1 MLTGIHAKVDV
12 HQDRLKDVMSG
23 IEDSYKLTCEIVCV
37 CVRVCVHACV
47 HVCVCVCERERE
59 RERSCLAVTRQY
71 FILCE
76 EFLRSKLKLL
86 IAKHFEY

>member
-59 RERSCLAVTRQY
+59 RGVVLQLQGNTSYYVK
-71 FILCE
+71 
-76 EFLRSKLKLL
+76 SS
-86 IAKHFEY
+86 